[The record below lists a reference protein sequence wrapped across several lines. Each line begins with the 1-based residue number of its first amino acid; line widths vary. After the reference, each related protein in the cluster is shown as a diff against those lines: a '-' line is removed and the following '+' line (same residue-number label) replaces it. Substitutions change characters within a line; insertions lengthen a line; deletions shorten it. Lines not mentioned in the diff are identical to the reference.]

1 MLARR
6 LVIHGHVQGVFF
18 RAGARER
25 ALSLGIAGWS
35 RNNAD
40 GSVEIHAEG
49 RVDALQAFE
58 RWCAR
63 GPDVARVDAV
73 DVQEAPMEGCTGFT
87 VL

>member
-1 MLARR
+1 MT
-6 LVIHGHVQGVFF
+6 IHGNVQGVFF

-25 ALSLGIAGWS
+25 ALSLGIAGWA

-40 GSVEIHAEG
+40 GSVEMHAEG
-49 RVDALQAFE
+49 RVEVLQAFE

-63 GPDVARVDAV
+63 GPDVARVDTV
-73 DVQEAPMEGCTGFT
+73 DTREVPVEGCTGFT

>member
-25 ALSLGIAGWS
+25 ALSLGIAGWA

-49 RVDALQAFE
+49 RMDALQAFD

-63 GPDVARVDAV
+63 GPDVARVDTV
-73 DVQEAPMEGCTGFT
+73 DAREVSVEGRTGFT